1 MGRLGSNRFKVGD
14 KVFLGEYTHTL
25 DAKNRLF
32 IPALF
37 RDELGSR
44 FVLCK
49 SSGGTQYLTLFSEKK
64 FEEYFQAIKEN
75 YTLHQRRYALLDVLQ
90 AESDKAGRITVSQK
104 LCDYAGLKKNVIV
117 YGNGDRIEIWNEE
130 SWNAEVNRAEGE
142 DMEVLLPELRF

>member
-1 MGRLGSNRFKVGD
+1 MGQLGSNRFKVGK
-14 KVFLGEYTHTL
+14 KVFLGTYTHTL

-32 IPALF
+32 IPAPC

-49 SSGGTQYLTLFSEKK
+49 SSGGAQYLTLFSEKK
-64 FEEYFQAIKEN
+64 FQEYFQAIKEN
-75 YTLHQRRYALLDVLQ
+75 YTLHQRRFALLDVLQ

-104 LCDYAGLKKNVIV
+104 LCDYAGLKKNVVI

-130 SWNAEVNRAEGE
+130 SWNAEVNSAEGE
-142 DMEVLLPELRF
+142 DTEILLPELRF